1 MGIAVAKPMLVDL
14 LFNKYIPT
22 AAVGNAEFNFS
33 VIILCALLVL
43 GVMGSKATRT
53 MQMTNPGG

>member
-1 MGIAVAKPMLVDL
+1 VGIAVGKPMDL